1 MPPEFFHT
9 LFPHTVSAA
18 LPPAKERF
26 CFTYYLQNLSI
37 MRLNDAPRMVLI

>member
-9 LFPHTVSAA
+9 LFPHTVSTA

-26 CFTYYLQNLSI
+26 CFAYYLQNLSI
-37 MRLNDAPRMVLI
+37 MRLNDAPRIVLI